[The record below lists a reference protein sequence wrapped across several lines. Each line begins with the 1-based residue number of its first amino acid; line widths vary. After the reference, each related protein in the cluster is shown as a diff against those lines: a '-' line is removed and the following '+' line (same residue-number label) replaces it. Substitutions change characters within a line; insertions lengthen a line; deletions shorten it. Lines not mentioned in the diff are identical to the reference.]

1 MQALRRDPDSAACA
15 RGLKR
20 LRAMT
25 NAKEA
30 GNAAFKSGKWAEALQ
45 QYSAA
50 LKGFDPAKG
59 NETFFAQCFGNRSA
73 FTLPCTFRKLSA

>member
-1 MQALRRDPDSAACA
+1 
-15 RGLKR
+15 
-20 LRAMT
+20 MT

-73 FTLPCTFRKLSA
+73 FTLDLHFTHAVR